1 MSVLLSTNNKNAH
14 IQLVN
19 HIKISVHHIKNG
31 TGFSSSD
38 SLFLKRTNA
47 SLNAQSP
54 KRSTN
59 TQLNALRFTATVS
72 LAIFN
77 TEEIA
82 VHTEKKYAI
91 YVCQSPNIP
100 DAGQIFHHRIQLFS
114 DTTFGKYMYSW
125 LASHAVEYGINE
137 WEKLKK

>member
-1 MSVLLSTNNKNAH
+1 MNPERIANNDNANTHISVLLSTNNKNAH

-31 TGFSSSD
+31 TGFFSSS
-38 SLFLKRTNA
+38 SLFLKSTNA
-47 SLNAQSP
+47 SLNAHSP
-54 KRSTN
+54 KRRTS

-82 VHTEKKYAI
+82 VHIEKKYAI
-91 YVCQSPNIP
+91 
-100 DAGQIFHHRIQLFS
+100 
-114 DTTFGKYMYSW
+114 
-125 LASHAVEYGINE
+125 
-137 WEKLKK
+137 